1 MAVLPTET
9 LRSISLAPGI
19 SSILASSLLE
29 ADLAFY
35 EGFHDLAA
43 VQYDDPIGHNIYY
56 LRNLSIRVGTSD
68 AGHAFRVVAT
78 RKKVLDRLGDP
89 LQAGAAQSAGI
100 VGLIEGRKLREV
112 NAEQPLQRAGT
123 PLPVGA

>member
-43 VQYDDPIGHNIYY
+43 VQYDDPIGHGIDVEEV
-56 LRNLSIRVGTSD
+56 VGDED
-68 AGHAFRVVAT
+68 AGFAV
-78 RKKVLDRLGDP
+78 
-89 LQAGAAQSAGI
+89 I
-100 VGLIEGRKLREV
+100 
-112 NAEQPLQRAGT
+112 N
-123 PLPVGA
+123 